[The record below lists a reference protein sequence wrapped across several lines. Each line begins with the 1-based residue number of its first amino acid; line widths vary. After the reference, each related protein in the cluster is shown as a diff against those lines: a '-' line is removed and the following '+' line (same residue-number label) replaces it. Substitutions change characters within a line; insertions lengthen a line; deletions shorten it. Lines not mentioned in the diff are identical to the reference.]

1 MPIILLIA
9 VGYYLKQIGLFDQ
22 NFFSLMNKL
31 SFRCC
36 LPCLLFYNIY
46 NVDNLFAIKEYGSV
60 CLFAVIFVLAFFL
73 IALLIVNFT
82 IKDDCQ
88 KGIMIQCVYRSNYAI
103 IGISLAMS
111 ISSGDIKPVVAAS
124 IISSVS
130 IPLFNILATI
140 ALSLYVKENG
150 KKETIASVI
159 KKITNPLILGV
170 FAGFVCLFIKYLIPV
185 SNDGNKYFTIRQNL
199 P

>member
-1 MPIILLIA
+1 
-9 VGYYLKQIGLFDQ
+9 
-22 NFFSLMNKL
+22 MNKL

-46 NVDNLFAIKEYGSV
+46 NVDNLSEIKEYGSV
-60 CLFAVIFVLAFFL
+60 CLFAVISVLAFFL

-82 IKDDCQ
+82 IKDNCQ
-88 KGIMIQCVYRSNYAI
+88 KGIMIQCAYRSNYAI

-111 ISSGDIKPVVAAS
+111 ISSGDNKPVVAAS

-140 ALSLYVKENG
+140 ALTLYVKENG

-159 KKITNPLILGV
+159 KKIITNPLILGV
-170 FAGFVCLFIKYLIPV
+170 FAGFCLSFYQI
-185 SNDGNKYFTIRQNL
+185 SDSCF
-199 P
+199 

>member
-1 MPIILLIA
+1 MLSNLFFTLNAVMSIILLIA

-22 NFFSLMNKL
+22 KFFSLMNKL

-46 NVDNLFAIKEYGSV
+46 NVDNLSAIKRIWQRLSFCSNFRSGF
-60 CLFAVIFVLAFFL
+60 LFDCT
-73 IALLIVNFT
+73 VNSKFT

-88 KGIMIQCVYRSNYAI
+88 KGIMIQYAYRSNFAI

-150 KKETIASVI
+150 KKVTIA
-159 KKITNPLILGV
+159 
-170 FAGFVCLFIKYLIPV
+170 
-185 SNDGNKYFTIRQNL
+185 
-199 P
+199 